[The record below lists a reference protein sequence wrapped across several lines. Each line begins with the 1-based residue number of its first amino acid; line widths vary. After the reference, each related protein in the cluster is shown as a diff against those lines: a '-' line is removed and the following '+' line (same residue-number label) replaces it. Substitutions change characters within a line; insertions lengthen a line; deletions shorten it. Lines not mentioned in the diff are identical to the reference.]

1 MNLDIIQPNLTLV
14 TDVDSVYE
22 AFLSL
27 SRQLASLE
35 VIISTKLNARIS
47 LKDSPIDK
55 RRVIEDFTLE
65 LVDDVFQSL
74 IERIAELSPA
84 SPDQRDHPLREFAH
98 EMMRLPLNLQ
108 QKLID
113 DVLSWKNQ
121 FKPEDIKPYLAHALI
136 KNTEWQVFVALAS
149 TKYPIWKQ

>member
-1 MNLDIIQPNLTLV
+1 MRLSITQSNLSLV
-14 TDVDSVYE
+14 TDIDSIYE

-35 VIISTKLNARIS
+35 VLISTELNARIS

-55 RRVIEDFTLE
+55 SRAIVNFTLE
-65 LVDDVFQSL
+65 LVDDVFQPL

-98 EMMRLPLNLQ
+98 EMMSLPLNLQ

-113 DVLSWKNQ
+113 DVLS
-121 FKPEDIKPYLAHALI
+121 
-136 KNTEWQVFVALAS
+136 
-149 TKYPIWKQ
+149 